1 MNPVI
6 KAEDAACAIIKGLKK
21 GKAYVML
28 PPLSIYGSM
37 VLKLL
42 PTPIF
47 DWMLSIS
54 GGSVAMDS
62 FTGRK

>member
-1 MNPVI
+1 M
-6 KAEDAACAIIKGLKK
+6 
-21 GKAYVML
+21 M
-28 PPLSIYGSM
+28 
-37 VLKLL
+37 LKLL

-47 DWMLSIS
+47 DWMLSMA